1 MSIPRF
7 DKEMDIIQKLS
18 NLPNDTS
25 NEGLSAEA
33 LKKRFDQAGLLIQS
47 YLNDTL
53 IPKLTAENIPF
64 MPVSDIDLNTVQAA
78 IEYVREL
85 VREVSAGSI
94 DDRAISKAKLTDDVV
109 KNSYGGVPY
118 KEDREPDV
126 SDDDAETYPVG
137 RIWLCPS
144 MPETG
149 ETRAW
154 LHLGNGS
161 WWPFVFD
168 PAPDSDNMFMQY
180 IKGKGKVWTDK
191 ETAIANLGSLRIATG
206 KYTGTGAE
214 RTLLPD
220 NGGLTVTPQLLL
232 IHANDGPAK
241 DANGKIVDNPVTLAP
256 EATAVDINSGY
267 AVRLVGN
274 ALSFYDYAGSSEG
287 AEYANR
293 KDVTY
298 TWTAIY

>member
-1 MSIPRF
+1 MSIEKF
-7 DKEMDIIQKLS
+7 DADLKIIQALS

-25 NEGLSAEA
+25 NEGLSADD
-33 LKKRFDQAGLLIQS
+33 LKKRFDQAGLAIQH
-47 YLNDTL
+47 YLNDKL
-53 IPKLTAENIPF
+53 IPQLVAANIPF
-64 MPVSDIDLNTVQAA
+64 IPVSDIDQNTVQAA

-94 DDRAISKAKLTDDVV
+94 DDRTISKAKLTDDVV

-180 IKGKGKVWTDK
+180 IKGQGKVWTDK

-206 KYTGTGAE
+206 MYTGNGAE

-220 NGGLTVTPQLLL
+220 AGGLTVTPKLLL

-241 DANGKIVDNPVTLAP
+241 GDGGVIWDNPVTL
-256 EATAVDINSGY
+256 TNGTVAVDNYSGY
-267 AVRLVGN
+267 AVTLVGD
-274 ALSFYDYAGSSEG
+274 ALSFYNYASSNG
-287 AEYANR
+287 YGTYANR
-293 KDVTY
+293 DGVTY